1 MDAHTDALRGRLED
15 RRLTTGHGLYTSD
28 RTLPGQLHAAFL
40 RADRAHARIVG
51 IDVTAAKAREG
62 VHAVLTGDDVRAA
75 GAGSLPTQLAVNG
88 RDGQPLLKPYRP
100 VLAQGAVRFVGEV
113 VACVIA
119 DTALLAQDA
128 LEAIVVDYEDLTAV
142 VLAEDALLEG
152 APQLHENV
160 PGNRVM
166 DFGQGDEAATA
177 AVFASA
183 PRVVRLSL
191 YNNRVV
197 GNPLEPRAVNG
208 DYDAARD
215 HYTLYSVTQGV
226 TGLRTQVAATLGIT
240 EDKLDVVAQDVGGGF
255 GLRSSAHPESIVVL
269 IAARLLGR
277 PVKWTATRSEGF
289 LSDEQARDA
298 ICHGALALDDQ
309 GRFLAMRFDFVSN
322 LGAYCAPVGP
332 FINSR
337 ITACMTGVYDVEIA
351 YARNQLVLTNTPPTA
366 AYRGAGRPVMSAIIE
381 RLVSQAA
388 LEMGIDDAELRRR
401 NMLTRSRFPFKL
413 VNGNVYDCGDPIGVL
428 ADAAAAAHWNDKARF
443 EARRVEALA
452 RGRLL
457 GRGMASC
464 IESTGAGNPTGD
476 QGVLRFDREGNI
488 TTHSVSHSSGQGHE
502 TAFAQIIASVL
513 HVPLHSISV
522 REGDPT
528 VRLVGNGTGGSRT
541 ITGAGSVMLTA
552 AREVLAKGL
561 SFAAIELEAAEQDI
575 EFTQGSYRIKG
586 TDRAIS
592 LPALARKLAGAG
604 EHPLDTQSKVTI
616 GVTYPNGCHVAEVEI
631 DPATGVTEVIAYT
644 ACDDAGNI
652 VNHQLVEGQMH
663 GGLAQGIGQVLGE
676 YAIYDPASGQLL
688 TGSFLDYPMPR
699 AGILQGIQ
707 LLDHPVPT
715 DTNPLGAKGVGESG
729 VTGSLPT
736 VMNAILDAL
745 RPVGVRYFDMPATP
759 ARVWGAIQAAKVGDG
774 GAFAIPQAVI
784 EQPAAT

>member
-1 MDAHTDALRGRLED
+1 MDAHADALKGRLED
-15 RRLTTGHGLYTSD
+15 GRLVTGHGLYTSD

-40 RADRAHARIVG
+40 RADRAHARILS
-51 IDVTAAKAREG
+51 IDASAALAMPG
-62 VHAVLTGDDVRAA
+62 VHAVLTGEDVRAA

-88 RDGQPLLKPYRP
+88 RDGQPLLKPHRP
-100 VLAQGAVRFVGEV
+100 VLAQGKVRFVGEV
-113 VACVIA
+113 VACVVA
-119 DTALLAQDA
+119 DTALIAQDA
-128 LEAIVVDYEDLTAV
+128 LEHVQVDYEDLPAV
-142 VLAEDALLEG
+142 VLAEQALLPG
-152 APQLHENV
+152 APQLHDNV

-177 AVFASA
+177 AAFARA
-183 PRVVRLSL
+183 ARTVRLSL

-197 GNPLEPRAVNG
+197 GNPIEPRAVNG
-208 DYDAARD
+208 HYDAARD

-226 TGLRTQVAATLGIT
+226 TGLRTQVATTLGLS

-255 GLRSSAHPESIVVL
+255 GVRSSAHPEHAVVL
-269 IAARLLGR
+269 IAARQLGR

-289 LSDEQARDA
+289 LSDEQGRDA
-298 ICHGALALDDQ
+298 ICHGALALDDN

-322 LGAYCAPVGP
+322 MGAYCAPAGP

-351 YARNQLVLTNTPPTA
+351 YARNQLVLTNTAPTA

-388 LEMGIDDAELRRR
+388 LETGIDDAELRRR
-401 NMLTRSRFPFKL
+401 NMLQKSRFPFKL
-413 VNGNVYDCGDPIGVL
+413 VNGNVYDCGDPIGVMT
-428 ADAAAAAHWNDKARF
+428 AATAAAGWTDRARF
-443 EARRVEALA
+443 EARRAEALK
-452 RGRLL
+452 RGKLL

-476 QGVLRFDREGNI
+476 QGVLRFDAEGNI
-488 TTHSVSHSSGQGHE
+488 TLHAVSHSSGQGHE
-502 TAFAQIIASVL
+502 TTFAQIVASVL
-513 HVPLHSISV
+513 HVPLQSIRV

-541 ITGAGSVMLTA
+541 TTGAGSVMLTA
-552 AREVLAKGL
+552 AREVVVKGL
-561 SFAAIELEAAEQDI
+561 AFAATELEAAEQDV
-575 EFTQGSYRIKG
+575 EFVKGSYRIKG

-592 LPALARKLAGAG
+592 LPALARKLAGPGA
-604 EHPLDTQSKVTI
+604 HPLDTQSKVTI
-616 GVTYPNGCHVAEVEI
+616 GVTYPNGCHIAEVEI
-631 DPATGVTEVIAYT
+631 DPTTGVTEVIAYT

-652 VNHQLVEGQMH
+652 INHQLVEGQMH

-676 YAIYDPASGQLL
+676 YAIYDTGTGQLL

-699 AGILQGIQ
+699 AGLLQGIQ

-715 DTNPLGAKGVGESG
+715 ETNPLGAKGVGESG

-745 RPVGVRYFDMPATP
+745 RPLGVAYFDMPATP
-759 ARVWGAIQAAKVGDG
+759 ARVWAAIQGGKRGDG
-774 GAFAIPQAVI
+774 AALAIPQVSI
-784 EQPAAT
+784 EQPSAV